1 MEKYGISHD
10 KIMKEEELE
19 VPEVPEVPEA
29 PEEAESMS
37 TSEASK

>member
-19 VPEVPEVPEA
+19 IPEVPEA
-29 PEEAESMS
+29 PEEAESVS
-37 TSEASK
+37 TSDASK